1 MRTFRSNRTPLARKG
16 LALAALFQFAS
27 FPSLFAQS
35 NDNNTTTPIKH
46 VIVIIGENRT
56 FDHIFAT
63 YQPVAG
69 QSVWNLLSE
78 GIVNV
83 DGTPGPNFWKAAQS
97 AATDQPPDAFL
108 LNPSAQ
114 TPFPGN
120 VLPAPLNGGP
130 TDSYVKNDDPTL
142 AQQSENGL
150 PSNYYQYLV
159 SGGSG
164 LTGKVPD
171 TRIANVNSLPSGPFQ
186 LTNGTTFT
194 YNSYAASPVHR
205 FYQMWQQFNCD
216 ASQAYLE
223 NPSGCSANLFP
234 WVEVTVGAGSNGA
247 APGSTFSTQ
256 YSPGATTTGEG
267 ATAMGFYNVQQGDV
281 PYFTSLANQYSMS
294 DNFHQSVM
302 GGTGAN
308 HIMLGH
314 GDAIWFSDGNGNAA
328 TPPHN
333 IMVAQGTANAGI
345 VDEVENPNPS
355 AGTNNWYAQDGYG
368 AGSFGAASSGG
379 GSYSNCS
386 DATQPGVA
394 PILNYLQSLDRP
406 INPNC
411 QTGHYYLLNNY
422 NPGYFGDGSNAYTDT
437 NANNTVFT
445 IPPSSVKSIG
455 DTLLAANV
463 SWKYYGDQW
472 NNYLTDKY
480 QLNYNAIGANTDE
493 YCTICNP
500 FQYDTSIM
508 TNAAIRTAHLQDTAN
523 LYTDIQN
530 STLPAVS
537 FVKPSGL
544 VDGHPASSKL
554 NLFEGFVQKIVD
566 GVKTN
571 TALWNQTA
579 ILITFDEGGGYYDSG
594 YIQPLD
600 YFGDGTRIPMIAVSP
615 FTTPGTVAHNYS
627 DHVSVLKFIE
637 RNWTLNPV
645 TNRSRDNFPNPIVS
659 SANVYVPN
667 NSPAIS
673 DLFELFNFT
682 LPTPAVT
689 LTVTGNQS
697 GTTYHVGDSFTLT
710 VTANGYPRLPV
721 SVSQNGG
728 APFTFG
734 NVNGNTFTISGTW
747 KTADVGTYKQTWS
760 VGGVAIAP
768 ALNFT
773 IQP

>member
-1 MRTFRSNRTPLARKG
+1 MPIIGKGVALIALLQFTP
-16 LALAALFQFAS
+16 FI
-27 FPSLFAQS
+27 SLFAQS

-46 VIVIIGENRT
+46 VIVIIGENRS
-56 FDHIFAT
+56 FDHVFAT
-63 YQPVAG
+63 YQPVTG

-78 GIVNV
+78 GIVNA

-97 AATDQPPDAFL
+97 AATDLAPDAFQL
-108 LNPSAQ
+108 SPSPL
-114 TPFPGN
+114 PFPGN

-130 TDSYVKNDDPTL
+130 SDSYIKGDSLTL

-150 PSNYYQYLV
+150 PSSYYQYLV

-164 LTGKVPD
+164 LSGAVPD
-171 TRIANVNSLPSGPFQ
+171 TRIANVNSLPAGPFQ
-186 LTNGTTFT
+186 LTNGGTFT

-205 FYQMWQQFNCD
+205 FYQMWQQLNCN
-216 ASQAYLE
+216 ASHAYLE
-223 NPSGCSANLFP
+223 NPSGCSATLFP
-234 WVEVTVGAGSNGA
+234 WVEVTEGAGANGIA
-247 APGSTFSTQ
+247 QPPIFSTEYAQ
-256 YSPGATTTGEG
+256 GALTTGEG
-267 ATAMGFYNVQQGDV
+267 STSMGFYNVQKGDA
-281 PYFTSLANQYSMS
+281 PYFTSLANQYAMS
-294 DNFHQSVM
+294 DNFHQSVL

-333 IMVAQGTANAGI
+333 IVVAQGTPNAGT
-345 VDEVENPNPS
+345 VDEVENPNP
-355 AGTNNWYAQDGYG
+355 APGTNNWYTEDGYG

-379 GSYSNCS
+379 GSYTNCS
-386 DATQPGVA
+386 DTTQPGVL
-394 PILNYLQSLDRP
+394 PIVTYLQSLDRP

-411 QTGHYYLLNNY
+411 QAGRYYLLNNY

-437 NANNTVFT
+437 NSNNTVFT
-445 IPPSSVKSIG
+445 IPPSSVPSIG
-455 DTLLAANV
+455 DSLIAANI

-480 QLNYNAIGANTDE
+480 QLNYGAVGANSDE
-493 YCTICNP
+493 YCNICNP

-508 TNAAIRTAHLQDTAN
+508 SNASVRTAHIQDTAN
-523 LYTDIQN
+523 LYSDIQN
-530 STLPAVS
+530 NTLPAVS

-554 NLFEGFVQKIVD
+554 NLFEGFTQKIVSA
-566 GVKTN
+566 VQAN
-571 TALWNQTA
+571 QALWSDTA

-594 YIQPLD
+594 YVQPLD

-615 FTTPGTVAHNYS
+615 FTTPGTITHNYS
-627 DHVSVLKFIE
+627 DHVSVIKFIE

-645 TNRSRDNFPNPIVS
+645 TSRSRDNFPNPATS
-659 SANVYVPN
+659 TANPYVPN

-673 DLFELFNFT
+673 DLFELFNFNLT
-682 LPTPAVT
+682 APTIS

-710 VTANGYPRLPV
+710 ITAPGYARQAV
-721 SVSQNGG
+721 SVSENGSDPVPMG
-728 APFTFG
+728 I
-734 NVNGNTFTISGTW
+734 VNGNTYTVSGTW
-747 KTADVGTYKQTWS
+747 TAAFVGNYTQTWY
-760 VGGVAIAP
+760 VGGVPIASS
-768 ALNFT
+768 LSFSV
-773 IQP
+773 QP